1 MMAANAPPVASPPRR
16 VQGATGAKNASAAS
30 IAQKQQQQQAQA
42 RPPPPANATTNR
54 QTGATTAA
62 RHDDD
67 DLSCH
72 ALLLFLRDQVRY
84 ARQNM
89 SRNHVIF
96 FLKQHIPILEWLPSY
111 DLRED
116 LQYDIVAGVTV
127 GMMIVPQ
134 EISLSTMMGVPPNYG
149 LYTAALVPMIYPL
162 FGTSRVLSVANGAE
176 VSLLVGSAIK
186 KIESVEERVATGI
199 LLSFLSGLIL
209 LMMGVFRLG
218 ILADFFS
225 RPVMGG
231 FISAGGVLIMLSQCA
246 NWFGVKVPSRDLP
259 FLSVLDLIEQSTH
272 MNGKSFFLGLIS
284 ILILFGMRYLKRS
297 VVREMA
303 KLEEELEEEFEL
315 ESVRAEQRQ
324 NEFMDDEASG
334 SSGGDED
341 EDDGESTY
349 EDIELGDVAATNDD
363 PTSAVAA
370 TKKKKPVKKSSSE
383 SLTDPDVDVGK
394 PNRKQRR
401 PGMEENAS
409 GTPRMPSSRWQN
421 LPSVFSTSA
430 LRRSDFVASPWAPN
444 ARRLNTTN
452 DLFEMEA
459 RSCRQSDVSTI
470 TRSTRHRMGNSN
482 SMMDEG
488 VGFSLSDEDYLSRE
502 QPLEYSFMNRRTA
515 AATDDAANRRVSLQP
530 PSLVRSNSE
539 SSAISRTPGGPT
551 PRRRKNSIQG
561 MDEMKAPSS
570 PTRTATNDEQDD
582 SSWTTETD
590 ASADQLP
597 KFTRVK
603 NMASPAKSIASDT
616 DSACSTTALTGRST
630 DSFASN
636 SMSIRIIRSKIA
648 VLIALRL
655 VCELGAFMVCLIG
668 GIIGY
673 LSSEGD
679 LVLTGKVPG
688 GYPSPILPWYGFL
701 TKVIETDRLYHI
713 IIDTLSI
720 AIISYMSSIAMAKRL
735 AIKEGYRIRPN
746 QELIALGFSNL
757 VGSFFQ
763 SMPATG
769 GLSRTA
775 VNMQNAR
782 TQLASLITVGV
793 VVLALYTAT
802 SALAY
807 LPKASLAA
815 IIIVAGQSLIETKEA
830 KWLYRVKRDEFY
842 VWLASFVLT
851 VTLGVLPGLLSSIF
865 CSLVA
870 VIYKTRRPMLTMLGE
885 IVDEASGEQRL
896 VDLDLYPDT
905 ARPLS
910 DIVVIRVEG
919 ALYFANCEYIERVIE
934 REISKRQ
941 QTEGVVVHG
950 VIIDAC
956 SIMDWDSTTIQMM
969 KHLQEDLLM
978 RSIQLAIVNARD
990 RLHALLESSDYLYGI
1005 VRNDSR
1011 IGFDEA
1017 ISAIRE
1023 LALVS
1028 PANLQT
1034 LGLNLDRDGQL

>member
-1 MMAANAPPVASPPRR
+1 M
-16 VQGATGAKNASAAS
+16 SAAGT
-30 IAQKQQQQQAQA
+30 QL
-42 RPPPPANATTNR
+42 PPPPSARA
-54 QTGATTAA
+54 GPAA
-62 RHDDD
+62 ASDAAASDE
-67 DLSCH
+67 LSCGAVLRFARAQLQHARQHMTRRH
-72 ALLLFLRDQVRY
+72 AL
-84 ARQNM
+84 
-89 SRNHVIF
+89 F
-96 FLKQHIPILEWLPSY
+96 FLKQHMPILEWLPSY

-116 LQYDIVAGVTV
+116 LQYDVVAGVTV

-134 EISLSTMMGVPPNYG
+134 EISLSTMMGVPPIYG

-186 KIESVEERVATGI
+186 KIESVDERVATGI
-199 LLSFLSGLIL
+199 LLSFLSGLL
-209 LMMGVFRLG
+209 LLTMGVFRLG

-246 NWFGVKVPSRDLP
+246 NWFGVKVPNRDLP
-259 FLSVLDLIEQSTH
+259 FLSVLDLVKQSAHLNTS
-272 MNGKSFFLGLIS
+272 SFFLGLVS
-284 ILILFGMRYLKRS
+284 IAILLGMRTLKRR

-303 KLEEELEEEFEL
+303 RLEEAL
-315 ESVRAEQRQ
+315 
-324 NEFMDDEASG
+324 DDEYERASARAADR
-334 SSGGDED
+334 SSGDDRAVDADTLSDGDG
-341 EDDGESTY
+341 DDSSGDTGESAY
-349 EDIELGDVAATNDD
+349 DDIELGDVGAAHTKG
-363 PTSAVAA
+363 AA
-370 TKKKKPVKKSSSE
+370 PAEEGTRSVRLPRVTQHAKTPQARSRV
-383 SLTDPDVDVGK
+383 LLADVG
-394 PNRKQRR
+394 
-401 PGMEENAS
+401 GGG
-409 GTPRMPSSRWQN
+409 GTPRLLSARWQN
-421 LPSVFSTSA
+421 IPSARTTGSM
-430 LRRSDFVASPWAPN
+430 RRGDLLMSPWAP
-444 ARRLNTTN
+444 RQES
-452 DLFEMEA
+452 DPFELEP
-459 RSCRQSDVSTI
+459 RTSRQADVSFM
-470 TRSTRHRMGNSN
+470 TRSTRHRLTTAGS
-482 SMMDEG
+482 STIDES

-502 QPLEYSFMNRRTA
+502 QPLEYAFTGRRGGG
-515 AATDDAANRRVSLQP
+515 DDALSRRAGFA
-530 PSLVRSNSE
+530 PSLTRSTSE
-539 SSAISRTPGGPT
+539 SSMTARTPQARAT
-551 PRRRKNSIQG
+551 PRRRKGSAE
-561 MDEMKAPSS
+561 DS
-570 PTRTATNDEQDD
+570 DD
-582 SSWTTETD
+582 ADATD
-590 ASADQLP
+590 AHTDAAPGSDDQLP
-597 KFTRVK
+597 RFTRVK
-603 NMASPAKSIASDT
+603 QMASPAKSVASDT
-616 DSACSTTALTGRST
+616 DSACSTTALNREGQSM
-630 DSFASN
+630 DDAFVSN
-636 SMSIRIIRSKIA
+636 STAIRVLRSKIA

-655 VCELGAFMVCLIG
+655 VCELGAFMVCLVG

-673 LSSEGD
+673 LTPKGD
-679 LVLTGKVPG
+679 LVLTGDVPG
-688 GYPSPILPWYGFL
+688 GYPSPKLPWYGFL
-701 TKVIETDRLYHI
+701 TNVIETDRLYHI

-720 AIISYMSSIAMAKRL
+720 ALISYMSSIAMAKRL

-793 VVLALYTAT
+793 VVVALYTAT
-802 SALAY
+802 SVLAF

-830 KWLYRVKRDEFY
+830 RWLYRVKRDEFY

-865 CSLVA
+865 ASLVA

-885 IVDEASGEQRL
+885 VVDAASGEKRL

-910 DIVVIRVEG
+910 DIVVVRVEG

-941 QTEGVVVHG
+941 QTEGVFVHG

-969 KHLQEDLLM
+969 KHLQEDLSV
-978 RSIQLAIVNARD
+978 RGIQLSIANARD
-990 RLHALLESSDYLYGI
+990 RLHSLLESSDYLYGI
-1005 VRNDSR
+1005 VLNDSR

-1017 ISAIRE
+1017 IRAIRDH
-1023 LALVS
+1023 AIS
-1028 PANLQT
+1028 PATLQDLT
-1034 LGLNLDRDGQL
+1034 TE

>member
-1 MMAANAPPVASPPRR
+1 MMTGAAAQDASSSSSSSPPRG
-16 VQGATGAKNASAAS
+16 GASYLTTNGASTTTAAAR
-30 IAQKQQQQQAQA
+30 IAQKQQQQQPHRQNQ
-42 RPPPPANATTNR
+42 PA
-54 QTGATTAA
+54 
-62 RHDDD
+62 HDDND
-67 DLSCH
+67 ADLSCH
-72 ALLLFLRDQVRY
+72 SLLVFLRDQLLHV
-84 ARQNM
+84 RQNF

-134 EISLSTMMGVPPNYG
+134 EISLSTMMGVPPIYG

-199 LLSFLSGLIL
+199 LLTFLSGLLL

-246 NWFGVKVPSRDLP
+246 NWFGVKVRSRDLP
-259 FLSVLDLIEQSTH
+259 FLTVLDLIGESTH
-272 MNGKSFFLGLIS
+272 LNGTSFTLGALS
-284 ILILFGMRYLKRS
+284 ILILLGMRMLKRS

-303 KLEEELEEEFEL
+303 KLEEELEEEFVM
-315 ESVRAEQRQ
+315 ESARAVSRM
-324 NEFMDDEASG
+324 NSRSEFMDDE
-334 SSGGDED
+334 SSAGE
-341 EDDGESTY
+341 EGESGY
-349 EDIELGDVAATNDD
+349 DDIELGDVASGS
-363 PTSAVAA
+363 SAKQPAA
-370 TKKKKPVKKSSSE
+370 
-383 SLTDPDVDVGK
+383 D
-394 PNRKQRR
+394 
-401 PGMEENAS
+401 NAS
-409 GTPRMPSSRWQN
+409 QSVGSAQKKQENVRRGGTNSLGENGGGTPRMPSSRWQN
-421 LPSVFSTSA
+421 LPSVFSTGT
-430 LRRSDFVASPWAPN
+430 LRRSDYLMSSPWAPN
-444 ARRLNTTN
+444 ARRLDSSNTLY
-452 DLFEMEA
+452 DMEA
-459 RSCRQSDVSTI
+459 RSTRQGDVSFI
-470 TRSTRHRMGNSN
+470 TRSTRHRNGNPTSL
-482 SMMDEG
+482 MDEG

-502 QPLEYSFMNRRTA
+502 QPLEYSFMARRTA
-515 AATDDAANRRVSLQP
+515 ATEDAANRRVTLP
-530 PSLVRSNSE
+530 PSLVRS
-539 SSAISRTPGGPT
+539 SSDSSVVSRTSEGPT
-551 PRRRKNSIQG
+551 PRRRKNSAQG
-561 MDEMKAPSS
+561 REEMETLPSS
-570 PTRTATNDEQDD
+570 PDEVDGGSEASDTRSGSSGSNNQTAR
-582 SSWTTETD
+582 
-590 ASADQLP
+590 
-597 KFTRVK
+597 FTRMR
-603 NMASPAKSIASDT
+603 NIASPAKSVASDA
-616 DSACSTTALTGRST
+616 DSACSTTALTGGMEA
-630 DSFASN
+630 AS

-668 GIIGY
+668 GIVGY
-673 LSSEGD
+673 LSKEGA
-679 LVLTGKVPG
+679 LTLTGEVPG
-688 GYPSPILPWYGFL
+688 GYPSPIVPWYGL
-701 TKVIETDRLYHI
+701 LNSVIETDRLYHI

-757 VGSFFQ
+757 IGSFFQ
-763 SMPATG
+763 AMPSTG

-802 SALAY
+802 SVLAY

-815 IIIVAGQSLIETKEA
+815 IIIVSGQSLIEMKEA

-870 VIYKTRRPMLTMLGE
+870 VIYKTRRPTLTMLGE
-885 IVDEASGEQRL
+885 IVDDATGDTRL
-896 VDLDLYPDT
+896 VDLDLYPET
-905 ARPLS
+905 AQPLS

-941 QTEGVVVHG
+941 QTEGVYVHG

-969 KHLQEDLLM
+969 KHLQEDLLV
-978 RSIQLAIVNARD
+978 RNIQLAIVNARD
-990 RLHALLESSDYLYGI
+990 RLHNLLESSDYLYGI
-1005 VRNDSR
+1005 VRNDAR

-1017 ISAIRE
+1017 ITAIRD
-1023 LALVS
+1023 LAVS
-1028 PANLQT
+1028 PGDVEDLEIDDSNLQQQ
-1034 LGLNLDRDGQL
+1034 GQSSVRDA